1 MKKPAEGTGV
11 AIRKRSK
18 LPGVM
23 ITQYVEELPPG
34 MTTPDFTRKP
44 IPLTIQEGKQA
55 LFTAIVNGDPVPE
68 VSWGCNK
75 GDISDTEKYITRFD
89 QKNGEYILELPHVSS
104 EQADTYKC
112 LAINPF
118 GRAVCTAALNVIEV
132 GFKKRKPA
140 PKNDPEDFRKM
151 LKKKVVLR
159 KEKPCKEGEIDPRF
173 WEVLLS
179 AHRKDYERIC
189 REYGVTDFRWML
201 RKLNQMKMEREEEQ
215 SKYVEKVDSMK
226 QIEVKTDGTAKFELD
241 MKLKDPSNKILLY
254 KDGKMLDYGD
264 GSDDSKRHN
273 MKQFGETYLFSIR
286 DLVPEDAGLYQ
297 VDVEDANM
305 FSTSL
310 SLPNVHF
317 EGALKDTTVV
327 QGQDAVFECSL
338 SKPLPQI
345 TWCANDITVEHGEK
359 YDITVSKNK
368 HIHKLAVKNC
378 KAEDTGV
385 YSAIAGLKSSQG
397 ILVVE
402 DNAHDQADEVDEL
415 ARRLVEEQT
424 RLQREKDEAERKSQE
439 ERDEAARRKAHSEKD
454 EAEWKTQEERDE
466 ATRKAQAE
474 KDDAAWK
481 TQEERDEAARKA
493 QAEKDAAARKAQAE
507 RDEAARRKAQ
517 EEKDEAARKSQA
529 DRDEAAR
536 RKAQTENDEAA
547 RKAQA
552 ERDELARRKAQADQ
566 DEAARKKAQE
576 ERDEAARR
584 KAQAER
590 DEAARK
596 KAQEERDEASRRKA
610 QAEKDEAARRK
621 AQAEK
626 DEAAKRK
633 AKEERD
639 EEARKKAQ
647 EERDEAARKAQ
658 AEQDEA
664 ARRKAQ
670 EERDEGARRKAQE
683 ERDEA
688 ARKAQAEQDEAARRK
703 AQEERDEAARRKAQE
718 ERDEAARRK
727 AQAEQDEAAR
737 RKAQAEKD
745 EAVRKAQA
753 EKDEAARKAKA
764 ERDEATRRKAQEEK
778 DGAAR
783 RKAQEEK
790 DGAARRKAQAERDE
804 AARRKAQ
811 EEKDEATR
819 RKAQEEKD
827 GAARRK
833 AQEEKDGAARKAQ
846 AERDEAARRKA
857 QEERDEVARR
867 KAQEERDEAAKRKA
881 QAERDE
887 AARREA
893 QAERDEAAR
902 RKAQAERDEAA
913 RRKAQAERDEA
924 ARRKAQAER
933 DEAARRK
940 AQAERDE
947 AARRKAQEEKDEAA
961 RKAQAERDEAARRKA
976 QEEKDEAARK
986 AQAERD
992 EAARRK
998 AQEEKDEAARNAQA
1012 ERDEAARRNAQ
1023 AERDE
1028 AARRKSQAERDEAAR
1043 RKAQEEKDEAARK
1056 AQAERDEA
1064 ARRKAQEEKDEAAR
1078 KAQAERDEAARRKAQ
1093 AEREEAARRKAQVKK
1108 DEAVMKAQ
1116 AGKDEAAR
1124 KAQAGKDEAAR
1135 RAQAEKDEAARRVH
1149 EERDEAARKAQAER
1163 DEAQKKA
1170 KVERDE
1176 AARKAQEEVD
1186 EAARKSQAEQD
1197 AANRMAAMV
1206 ARNGDVNIGSTLEE
1220 TGKDEKGDGDKKRK
1234 KRVGKLVPDTII
1246 DHRVHFLSGLSNTA
1260 AKVGERA
1267 ELSCKLSSEDS
1278 TGMWY
1283 KDGKELEPKD
1293 AITVVKDGA
1302 QHKLIIN
1309 NCQDKDS
1316 GKYKFEAEGCKS
1328 EATLTIKDP
1337 PKIDT
1342 DALSKFSEP
1351 VNIKAGESA
1360 SFKLP
1365 FSGKDPIRIQW
1376 FKDDE
1381 ELREGHGVKIE
1392 KSSTYSHLR
1401 LAKCQRK
1408 DTGEIKVKIK
1418 NEFATVE
1425 ASSKLIVFDKPT
1437 PPQGPV
1443 ETVECSLSAI
1453 EFKWKPPKYDGG
1465 CKVTNYNLERQQVGR
1480 NTWTKIG
1487 DIPEQPTY
1495 RDTDV
1500 ERGRKYCYKI
1510 RAKNS
1515 EGLSDNLTSEAI
1527 AAGSL
1532 AFPGSPAPPKIV
1544 SAFKGCI
1551 NLAWLPPSNTGGG
1564 SIIGY
1569 NVEKRKKGSSIWSQ
1583 VNPKDEPIREKKY
1596 AVKDIIEGAGY
1607 EFRVSVINTCGPGE
1621 PSWPSECVFARDP
1634 KKPPGQVKDLK
1645 ITGSSYTNLSLSWT
1659 KPTEVKGVE
1668 DEAKGYFL
1676 EIRPTAQLD
1685 WSRCNTNA
1693 VIQTSFTIVGL
1704 KSMATYWVRVIATN
1718 EGGEGLPQGLD
1729 NYIIAMPPPVKPKF
1743 IDSKMKSFMV
1753 VKAGNTVH
1761 VRVSFEASPLPDITW
1776 LKDGFPVGKHGTITN
1791 FEKGSHLFIYTSEP
1805 CDTGIYTVTIKNVVG
1820 QDTFSIEIRIAD
1832 DPKPPG
1838 PVELEQNVQGTV
1850 TITWAPSP
1858 DEKRDDR
1865 LHYMVMQRDSIKGTW
1880 GTIVDHLF
1888 NNKFTVINILPG
1900 REYNFRVF
1908 AKNDIGLSEPSVS
1921 PVWGTTKKKE
1931 KFTCDLPKSK
1941 TIDFQ
1946 VAPKFIVPLK
1956 LHSAPP
1962 GYECYMSCAVIG
1974 NPTPHITWYHDNVSL
1989 NTNPNYY
1996 ITNVCGVCSLLIL
2009 MVGPKDMGEYKV
2021 VAESPLGQVECS
2033 TKLVVRGIS
2042 SHLL

>member
-89 QKNGEYILELPHVSS
+89 QRNGEYILELPHVSS

-151 LKKKVVLR
+151 LKKKVVMR

-189 REYGVTDFRWML
+189 HEYGVTDFRWML
-201 RKLNQMKMEREEEQ
+201 RKLNQMKMEREAEQ

-226 QIEVKTDGTAKFELD
+226 QIEVITDGTAKFELD

-254 KDGKMLDYGD
+254 KDGKLLDYGD

-286 DLVPEDAGLYQ
+286 DLVPDDAGLYQ

-310 SLPNVHF
+310 SLPDVHF
-317 EGALKDTTVV
+317 ESALKDTTVV

-345 TWCANDITVEHGEK
+345 TWCANDITVEPGEK

-368 HIHKLAVKNC
+368 HAHKLAVKNC
-378 KAEDTGV
+378 KAEDKGV
-385 YSAIAGLKSSQG
+385 YSAIVGLKSSQG
-397 ILVVE
+397 ALVVE
-402 DNAHDQADEVDEL
+402 DNAHGKADEVDEL
-415 ARRLVEEQT
+415 ARRLVEEQA
-424 RLQREKDEAERKSQE
+424 RLQREKDELERK
-439 ERDEAARRKAHSEKD
+439 A
-454 EAEWKTQEERDE
+454 
-466 ATRKAQAE
+466 
-474 KDDAAWK
+474 
-481 TQEERDEAARKA
+481 QEERDEAARKA
-493 QAEKDAAARKAQAE
+493 QAEKDEATRKAQAE
-507 RDEAARRKAQ
+507 RDEPARRK
-517 EEKDEAARKSQA
+517 S
-529 DRDEAAR
+529 
-536 RKAQTENDEAA
+536 
-547 RKAQA
+547 
-552 ERDELARRKAQADQ
+552 
-566 DEAARKKAQE
+566 
-576 ERDEAARR
+576 
-584 KAQAER
+584 QAER
-590 DEAARK
+590 DEAAR
-596 KAQEERDEASRRKA
+596 
-610 QAEKDEAARRK
+610 
-621 AQAEK
+621 
-626 DEAAKRK
+626 
-633 AKEERD
+633 
-639 EEARKKAQ
+639 KAQ

-664 ARRKAQ
+664 ARRKAK
-670 EERDEGARRKAQE
+670 EERDEAARRKAQAEKDVAARRKAQDEQDEATRKAQKERDEAARKAQAERDEAARRKAQE

-688 ARKAQAEQDEAARRK
+688 ARKAQAEKDEVARRKAQAERDEAARRKAQAEQDEAARRKAQAEQDEAARRKAQEEGDEVARRKAQAERDEAARRKAQAEQDEAARRKAQEEGDEAARRKAQAEQDEAARRKAQEEGDEAARRKAQAEQDEAARRKAQEEGDEAARRKAQAERDEATRKAQKERDEAARKAQGKQDEAARRK

-727 AQAEQDEAAR
+727 AQAEQDE
-737 RKAQAEKD
+737 
-745 EAVRKAQA
+745 
-753 EKDEAARKAKA
+753 
-764 ERDEATRRKAQEEK
+764 
-778 DGAAR
+778 
-783 RKAQEEK
+783 
-790 DGAARRKAQAERDE
+790 
-804 AARRKAQ
+804 
-811 EEKDEATR
+811 
-819 RKAQEEKD
+819 
-827 GAARRK
+827 
-833 AQEEKDGAARKAQ
+833 
-846 AERDEAARRKA
+846 
-857 QEERDEVARR
+857 VARR
-867 KAQEERDEAAKRKA
+867 KAQEERDKVARKKA
-881 QAERDE
+881 QEERDE
-887 AARREA
+887 AARRKS
-893 QAERDEAAR
+893 QAEKDEAAR
-902 RKAQAERDEAA
+902 KSQAEKDEAARKAQAERDEAA

-924 ARRKAQAER
+924 ARRKSQEEKDEAARKAQAERDEAARRKAQAEWDEAARRKGQAEKDEAARKSQAEKDEAARKSQAEKDEAARKAQAQR

-947 AARRKAQEEKDEAA
+947 AARRKGQEEKDEAA

-976 QEEKDEAARK
+976 QEEKNEAARK

-992 EAARRK
+992 EAAKRK
-998 AQEEKDEAARNAQA
+998 AQAEKDEAARRAQA
-1012 ERDEAARRNAQ
+1012 ERDEAARRAQ
-1023 AERDE
+1023 A
-1028 AARRKSQAERDEAAR
+1028 
-1043 RKAQEEKDEAARK
+1043 
-1056 AQAERDEA
+1056 
-1064 ARRKAQEEKDEAAR
+1064 
-1078 KAQAERDEAARRKAQ
+1078 
-1093 AEREEAARRKAQVKK
+1093 
-1108 DEAVMKAQ
+1108 
-1116 AGKDEAAR
+1116 
-1124 KAQAGKDEAAR
+1124 
-1135 RAQAEKDEAARRVH
+1135 
-1149 EERDEAARKAQAER
+1149 
-1163 DEAQKKA
+1163 
-1170 KVERDE
+1170 ERDE
-1176 AARKAQEEVD
+1176 AARKAQEEAD
-1186 EAARKSQAEQD
+1186 EAARKAQAEQD
-1197 AANRMAAMV
+1197 VANRMAAMA
-1206 ARNGDVNIGSTLEE
+1206 ARNGEVNIGSTLGE
-1220 TGKDEKGDGDKKRK
+1220 TGKDEKGIGDKKRK
-1234 KRVGKLVPDTII
+1234 KRVGELVPDTII

-1283 KDGKELEPKD
+1283 KDGKELEAKD
-1293 AITVVKDGA
+1293 TITVVKDGA

-1309 NCQDKDS
+1309 NCHDKDS

-1328 EATLTIKDP
+1328 EATLTIEDP
-1337 PKIDT
+1337 PKIDA

-1351 VNIKAGESA
+1351 VNVKTGESA

-1376 FKDDE
+1376 FQDDE
-1381 ELREGHGVKIE
+1381 ELQEGHGVKIE
-1392 KSSTYSHLR
+1392 KSSTHSRLR

-1408 DTGEIKVKIK
+1408 DTSEIKVKIK

-1425 ASSKLIVFDKPT
+1425 ASSKLIVLDKPT

-1443 ETVECSLSAI
+1443 ETVESSLSAV
-1453 EFKWKPPKYDGG
+1453 EFKWKPPKDDGG
-1465 CKVTNYNLERQQVGR
+1465 CKVINYNLERQQVGR

-1515 EGLSDNLTSEAI
+1515 EGLSDNLTSEVI

-1532 AFPGSPAPPKIV
+1532 AFPGSPAPPKIA
-1544 SAFKGCI
+1544 SAFKDCI

-1569 NVEKRKKGSSIWSQ
+1569 NVEKRKKGSNIWSQ

-1596 AVKDIIEGAGY
+1596 AVKDIIEGAEY
-1607 EFRVSVINTCGPGE
+1607 EFRVSAINTCGPGE
-1621 PSWPSECVFARDP
+1621 PSWPSECAFARDP

-1676 EIRPTAQLD
+1676 EIRPTDQLD

-1704 KSMATYWVRVIATN
+1704 KSMASYWVRVIATN

-1743 IDSKMKSFMV
+1743 TDSKMKSFMV
-1753 VKAGNTVH
+1753 VKAGNTV
-1761 VRVSFEASPLPDITW
+1761 RVSISFEASPLPDITW
-1776 LKDGFPVGKHGTITN
+1776 LKDGFPVGKHVTITN
-1791 FEKGSHLFIYTSEP
+1791 FDKGSQLFIYTSEL

-1820 QDTFSIEIRIAD
+1820 QDTFSIEIRVTD

-1880 GTIVDHLF
+1880 CTIADRLF

-1908 AKNDIGLSEPSVS
+1908 AKNDLSLSEPSLS

-1931 KFTCDLPKSK
+1931 KFTCELPKPK
-1941 TIDFQ
+1941 TVDFQ

-1956 LHSAPP
+1956 LHAAPP

-1974 NPTPHITWYHDNVSL
+1974 NPTPHITWYHDNVNL
-1989 NTNPNYY
+1989 NMNTDYY

-2009 MVGPKDMGEYKV
+2009 RVGPKDMGEYKV
-2021 VAESPLGQVECS
+2021 VAESPLGQAECS
-2033 TKLVVRGIS
+2033 TKLVVRGIAS
-2042 SHLL
+2042 YLGPGGCL

>member
-89 QKNGEYILELPHVSS
+89 QRNGEYILELPHVSS

-151 LKKKVVLR
+151 LKKKVVMR

-189 REYGVTDFRWML
+189 HEYGVTDFRWML
-201 RKLNQMKMEREEEQ
+201 RKLNQMKMEREAEQ

-226 QIEVKTDGTAKFELD
+226 QIEVITDGTAKFELD

-254 KDGKMLDYGD
+254 KDGKLLDYGD

-310 SLPNVHF
+310 SLPDVHF
-317 EGALKDTTVV
+317 ESALKDTTVV

-345 TWCANDITVEHGEK
+345 TWSANDITVEPGEK

-368 HIHKLAVKNC
+368 HSHKLAVKNC
-378 KAEDTGV
+378 KAEDKGV
-385 YSAIAGLKSSQG
+385 YSAIVGLKSSQG
-397 ILVVE
+397 TLVVEE
-402 DNAHDQADEVDEL
+402 DNAHGKADEVDEL
-415 ARRLVEEQT
+415 AGRLVEEQA
-424 RLQREKDEAERKSQE
+424 RLQREKDELERK
-439 ERDEAARRKAHSEKD
+439 A
-454 EAEWKTQEERDE
+454 
-466 ATRKAQAE
+466 
-474 KDDAAWK
+474 
-481 TQEERDEAARKA
+481 QEERDEAARKA
-493 QAEKDAAARKAQAE
+493 QAEKDEATRKAQAERDEPARRKAQEEKDEAARKAQADRDEAARRKSQDERDEAARKAQEERDEAARKAQAEQDGAARRKAQAEKDEAARRKAQEEGDEAARRKAQAEQDEAARRKAQAERDEAARRKAQAEQDEATRKAQKERDEAARKAQAE

-517 EEKDEAARKSQA
+517 EE
-529 DRDEAAR
+529 RDEAAR
-536 RKAQTENDEAA
+536 RKAQAEKDEAARRKAQAERDEATRRKAQEERDEAARRKAQAEQDEAARRKAQAERDEAARRKAQAERDEATRKAQKERDEAA

-552 ERDELARRKAQADQ
+552 EQDEASRRKAQEERDEAARRKAQEERDETARRKAQEEGDEAARRKAQAEQ
-566 DEAARKKAQE
+566 DEEARRKAQEERDDAAARKAQAEQDEEARRKAQE

-590 DEAARK
+590 DEAAR
-596 KAQEERDEASRRKA
+596 RKA
-610 QAEKDEAARRK
+610 QAERDEATTK
-621 AQAEK
+621 AQK
-626 DEAAKRK
+626 
-633 AKEERD
+633 
-639 EEARKKAQ
+639 
-647 EERDEAARKAQ
+647 ERDEAARKAQ
-658 AEQDEA
+658 GEQE
-664 ARRKAQ
+664 
-670 EERDEGARRKAQE
+670 
-683 ERDEA
+683 
-688 ARKAQAEQDEAARRK
+688 EAARRK

-737 RKAQAEKD
+737 RKAQE
-745 EAVRKAQA
+745 
-753 EKDEAARKAKA
+753 
-764 ERDEATRRKAQEEK
+764 
-778 DGAAR
+778 
-783 RKAQEEK
+783 
-790 DGAARRKAQAERDE
+790 ERDE

-811 EEKDEATR
+811 EERDE
-819 RKAQEEKD
+819 
-827 GAARRK
+827 AARRK
-833 AQEEKDGAARKAQ
+833 SQAEKDEAARKAQ
-846 AERDEAARRKA
+846 AERDEAARRKG
-857 QEERDEVARR
+857 QEEKDEAAR
-867 KAQEERDEAAKRKA
+867 KAQAERDEAAKRKA

-887 AARREA
+887 AARRKG
-893 QAERDEAAR
+893 QAEKDEAA

-913 RRKAQAERDEA
+913 RRKG
-924 ARRKAQAER
+924 
-933 DEAARRK
+933 
-940 AQAERDE
+940 
-947 AARRKAQEEKDEAA
+947 QEEKDEAA

-992 EAARRK
+992 EAARR
-998 AQEEKDEAARNAQA
+998 
-1012 ERDEAARRNAQ
+1012 
-1023 AERDE
+1023 
-1028 AARRKSQAERDEAAR
+1028 
-1043 RKAQEEKDEAARK
+1043 
-1056 AQAERDEA
+1056 
-1064 ARRKAQEEKDEAAR
+1064 
-1078 KAQAERDEAARRKAQ
+1078 AQ
-1093 AEREEAARRKAQVKK
+1093 AEREEAAR
-1108 DEAVMKAQ
+1108 KAQ
-1116 AGKDEAAR
+1116 AK
-1124 KAQAGKDEAAR
+1124 
-1135 RAQAEKDEAARRVH
+1135 
-1149 EERDEAARKAQAER
+1149 
-1163 DEAQKKA
+1163 
-1170 KVERDE
+1170 
-1176 AARKAQEEVD
+1176 
-1186 EAARKSQAEQD
+1186 QD
-1197 AANRMAAMV
+1197 AANRMAAMA
-1206 ARNGDVNIGSTLEE
+1206 ARNGEVNIGSTLGE
-1220 TGKDEKGDGDKKRK
+1220 TGKDEKGIGDKKRK
-1234 KRVGKLVPDTII
+1234 KRVGELVPDTLI

-1293 AITVVKDGA
+1293 TITVVKDGA

-1309 NCQDKDS
+1309 NCHDKDS

-1328 EATLTIKDP
+1328 EATLTIEDP
-1337 PKIDT
+1337 PKIDA

-1351 VNIKAGESA
+1351 VNVKTGESA

-1376 FKDDE
+1376 FQDDE
-1381 ELREGHGVKIE
+1381 ELQEGHGVKIE
-1392 KSSTYSHLR
+1392 KSSTHSRLR

-1408 DTGEIKVKIK
+1408 DTSEIKVKIK

-1425 ASSKLIVFDKPT
+1425 ASSKLIVLDKPT

-1443 ETVECSLSAI
+1443 ETVESSLSAV
-1453 EFKWKPPKYDGG
+1453 EFKWKPPKDDGG

-1515 EGLSDNLTSEAI
+1515 EGLSDNLTSEVI

-1532 AFPGSPAPPKIV
+1532 AFPGSPAPPKIA
-1544 SAFKGCI
+1544 SAFKDCI

-1569 NVEKRKKGSSIWSQ
+1569 NVEKRKKGSNIWSQ

-1596 AVKDIIEGAGY
+1596 AVKDIIEGAEY
-1607 EFRVSVINTCGPGE
+1607 EFRVNAINTCGPGE
-1621 PSWPSECVFARDP
+1621 PSWPSECAFARDP

-1676 EIRPTAQLD
+1676 EIRPTDQLD

-1704 KSMATYWVRVIATN
+1704 KSMASYWVRVIATN

-1743 IDSKMKSFMV
+1743 TDSKMKSFMV
-1753 VKAGNTVH
+1753 VKAGNTVR
-1761 VRVSFEASPLPDITW
+1761 VSVSFEASPLPDITW
-1776 LKDGFPVGKHGTITN
+1776 LKDGFPVGKHVTITN
-1791 FEKGSHLFIYTSEP
+1791 FDKGSQLFIYTSEL

-1820 QDTFSIEIRIAD
+1820 QDTFSIEIKVTD

-1880 GTIVDHLF
+1880 CTIADRLF

-1908 AKNDIGLSEPSVS
+1908 AKNDLSLSEPSLS

-1931 KFTCDLPKSK
+1931 KFTCELPKPK

-1956 LHSAPP
+1956 LHAAPP

-1989 NTNPNYY
+1989 NTNADYY
-1996 ITNVCGVCSLLIL
+1996 ITNVCGICSLLIL
-2009 MVGPKDMGEYKV
+2009 RVGPKDMGEYKV
-2021 VAESPLGQVECS
+2021 VAESPLGQAECS
-2033 TKLVVRGIS
+2033 TKLVVRE
-2042 SHLL
+2042 